1 MNNTG
6 SGFGVLLLLMIGHLS
21 LSFVY
26 AKNALHMFQQNRYEL
41 YRYTRWLFN
50 KNNFRISLTVIYIL
64 ILLLLRLLLRN
75 GGLFLQIL
83 VTVIFA
89 ILLIRKE
96 INREYIKPLVLTARV
111 KRQIA
116 VFAVLLFIATLLD
129 VRYVNYPL
137 KGILSIA
144 LPYLLIYPLAL
155 ITSPIEEAVKKK
167 FENEA
172 REILKDYDGLI
183 KIGITGSYGKT
194 TSKNVIRDI
203 ISEKYYTLI
212 TPASYNPPMGITR
225 TIREHFKPIYE
236 VFVCEMGADHVGE
249 ISYLMDFVKPQY
261 GIVTSIGPQHLNT
274 FGSQENIIRE
284 KMQEIE
290 LLPEDGVGII
300 NIDNEYIRN
309 YKIKNRCKVVTVGI
323 SNTDADYVAYDIV
336 YNKQGSS
343 FKVKIGK
350 SAVRFTTVLL
360 GEHNIMNILCG
371 IALAKE
377 LGMTNR
383 EIAKGV
389 SNIRQVEHRL
399 EIKNINGFTFIDNAF
414 NSNPVGCKYA
424 LDVLSM
430 MDGKRIIVTPGLI
443 DLGREENEDNYEFGR
458 YMKDRADFVIL
469 VGEKNSAYV
478 RKGALEGGFD
488 RDCILTVGSVREAF
502 AYVYANFSKKDTI
515 LLENDLPDAFLH

>member
-1 MNNTG
+1 
-6 SGFGVLLLLMIGHLS
+6 
-21 LSFVY
+21 
-26 AKNALHMFQQNRYEL
+26 
-41 YRYTRWLFN
+41 
-50 KNNFRISLTVIYIL
+50 
-64 ILLLLRLLLRN
+64 
-75 GGLFLQIL
+75 
-83 VTVIFA
+83 
-89 ILLIRKE
+89 RKE
-96 INREYIKPLVLTARV
+96 MYREYIKPLVLTARV

-116 VFAVLLFIATLLD
+116 VFTVLLFIATFID

-155 ITSPIEEAVKKK
+155 ITSPIEDAVKKK

-172 REILKDYDGLI
+172 REILKGYDHLI

-194 TSKNVIRDI
+194 TTKNVIKDI
-203 ISEKYYTLI
+203 ISEKFYTLI
-212 TPASYNPPMGITR
+212 TPASYNTPMGITR

-249 ISYLMDFVKPQY
+249 ISYLMDFVKPRY

-309 YKIKNRCKVVTVGI
+309 YKIENSCKIITVGI
-323 SNTDADYVAYDIV
+323 ASKDADYVAYDIA
-336 YNKQGSS
+336 YDRKGSS

-350 SAVRFTTVLL
+350 SAVKFNTVLL

-377 LGMTNR
+377 LGMSNK
-383 EIAKGV
+383 EIVQGV

-399 EIKNINGFTFIDNAF
+399 EIKNINGYTFIDNAF
-414 NSNPVGCKYA
+414 NSNPVGCKHS

-430 MDGKRIIVTPGLI
+430 MGGKRIIVTPGLI
-443 DLGREENEDNYEFGR
+443 DLGKEENKDNYEFGR
-458 YMKDRADFVIL
+458 YMKGRADFVIL

-478 RKGALEGGFD
+478 RKGALESGFD
-488 RDCILTVGSVREAF
+488 KDSILTVNSVREAF
-502 AYVYANFSKKDTI
+502 AYIYKNFSKKDTI

>member
-1 MNNTG
+1 
-6 SGFGVLLLLMIGHLS
+6 MISHLS

-41 YRYTRWLFN
+41 YRYTKWLFN
-50 KNNFRISLTVIYIL
+50 KNNFRISLTFLYVVILLVMRLLFRKGGLILNIL
-64 ILLLLRLLLRN
+64 ITVV
-75 GGLFLQIL
+75 FAVIL
-83 VTVIFA
+83 IY
-89 ILLIRKE
+89 KE
-96 INREYIKPLVLTARV
+96 MNKEYIKPLVLTGRV

-116 VFAVLLFIATLLD
+116 VFSVLLFVATLIT
-129 VRYVNYPL
+129 VRVFNYPL
-137 KGILSIA
+137 RGILSIA
-144 LPYLLIYPLAL
+144 LPYLLIYPMAL

-167 FENEA
+167 YENEA
-172 REILKDYDGLI
+172 REILKGYDDLI

-194 TSKNVIRDI
+194 TTKNVIKDI

-212 TPASYNPPMGITR
+212 TPASYNTPMGITR

-249 ISYLMDFVKPQY
+249 ISYLMDFVKPKY

-290 LLPEDGVGII
+290 LLPADGVGII
-300 NIDNEYIRN
+300 NIDNEYIRD
-309 YKIKNRCKVVTVGI
+309 YKIENKCKIVTVGI
-323 SNTDADYVAYDIV
+323 KNKDADYTATDIE
-336 YNKQGSS
+336 YTKKGSS

-350 SAVRFTTVLL
+350 SAVKFTTVLL
-360 GEHNIMNILCG
+360 GEHNIMNVLCG
-371 IALAKE
+371 IALARE
-377 LGMTNR
+377 LGMSVK
-383 EIAKGV
+383 EIQKGV
-389 SNIRQVEHRL
+389 SSISQVEHRL
-399 EIKNINGFTFIDNAF
+399 EIKDINGFTFIDNAF

-443 DLGREENEDNYEFGR
+443 DLGKEENEDNYEFGR

-478 RKGALEGGFD
+478 RKGALESGFD
-488 RDCILTVGSVREAF
+488 EGCILTVNSVREAF
-502 AYVYANFSKKDTI
+502 NYVYTHFSKKDTI